1 MKRVALA
8 LLALGVC
15 LRAETLLLTFDS
27 SGALLA
33 QSQAVFRKGGLAMVP
48 RESLKKV
55 ATAQILDEDGH
66 LHPILWITADDK
78 DSSVVEVYVGAQA
91 PKGPD
96 SASSMSR
103 HVKMAGHEANV
114 KTTRE
119 AGGYGFISR
128 LDCGGPQDTAGGPLY
143 DEHGLLAGWHAVRF
157 VDGQALAFGI
167 PLSRLESLSQTLH
180 LSLKEWNDS
189 LDPAKEAPY
198 QRAMGHLWIEDFDG
212 ALFYFQKATELDPA
226 NPRAWYHL
234 AFAEGK
240 NGHTKSKLACYRKAV
255 ELDPAFAPAHYYLG
269 FSLLMAGDRNGAVGE
284 YQRLRELDDAWAARL
299 KLFLDAAHVDVLEK
313 GKVRDVSKRM
323 A

>member
-15 LRAETLLLTFDS
+15 LRAETVLLTFDS

-33 QSQAVFRKGGLAMVP
+33 QSRAVFRRGGLAMVP
-48 RESLKKV
+48 RESLKK
-55 ATAQILDEDGH
+55 ASTAQILDEDGR
-66 LHPILWITADDK
+66 LHPVLWISADDK
-78 DSSVVEVYVGAQA
+78 DSGVLEVYVGAQA

-96 SASSMSR
+96 SASSLSR
-103 HVKMAGHEANV
+103 HVKMADHEANV
-114 KTTRE
+114 KTTKE

-128 LDCGGPQDTAGGPLY
+128 LDCGGPKDTAGGPLY
-143 DEHGLLAGWHAVRF
+143 DEHGFLAGWHAVRF
-157 VDGQALAFGI
+157 VDGQALAFAV
-167 PLSRLESLSQTLH
+167 PLTRLESLSQTLH

-212 ALFYFQKATELDPA
+212 ALFYFQKATELDPT

-255 ELDPAFAPAHYYLG
+255 ELDPDFAPAHYYLG
-269 FSLLMAGDRNGAVGE
+269 FSLLMAGDRSGAVDE
-284 YQRLRELDDAWAARL
+284 YQRLKDLDDAWAARL
-299 KLFLDAAHVDVLEK
+299 KLFLDAAHVDILEK
-313 GKVRDVSKRM
+313 GKVRDVTKRI